1 MNYSHL
7 TSLTAVLTAGLTA
20 VLTALLATANAGA
33 QTAPADAPTP
43 VARSASGPGIATP
56 YSDSYMPRSM
66 RQPQRDIS
74 PASGPVLLRFTTL
87 QKLRKRFEE
96 ADADRSGTLNREEAR
111 QAGLTIV
118 DKNFDSIDT
127 AQRGNI
133 SFDDLNSYLI
143 QRREESGSR

>member
-1 MNYSHL
+1 MNLSHL
-7 TSLTAVLTAGLTA
+7 TL
-20 VLTALLATANAGA
+20 LTALLASANAGA
-33 QTAPADAPTP
+33 QTPQADTPAPAMRT
-43 VARSASGPGIATP
+43 SAGAGMSTP
-56 YSDSYMPRSM
+56 YSDSYVPRSM

-74 PASGPVLLRFTTL
+74 PGAQPVLLRFTTL
-87 QKLRKRFEE
+87 QKLKKRFED

-127 AQRGNI
+127 AQRGNV

>member
-1 MNYSHL
+1 MNLLHL
-7 TSLTAVLTAGLTA
+7 TT
-20 VLTALLATANAGA
+20 LTALLAAANAGA
-33 QTAPADAPTP
+33 QTPQPETPAPAVRTA
-43 VARSASGPGIATP
+43 SAAGVATP
-56 YSDSYMPRSM
+56 YSDSYVPRSM
-66 RQPQRDIS
+66 RQPQRDIA
-74 PASGPVLLRFTTL
+74 PGPVLLRFTTL
-87 QKLRKRFEE
+87 QKLKKRFED

-127 AQRGNI
+127 AQRGQV

>member
-1 MNYSHL
+1 MNLSHL
-7 TSLTAVLTAGLTA
+7 TL
-20 VLTALLATANAGA
+20 LTALLATANAGA
-33 QTAPADAPTP
+33 QTPQADSPTP
-43 VARSASGPGIATP
+43 AMRTAAGMGAGAGMSTP
-56 YSDSYMPRSM
+56 YSDSYVPRSM

-74 PASGPVLLRFTTL
+74 PGAQPVLLRFTTL
-87 QKLRKRFEE
+87 QKLKKRFED

-127 AQRGNI
+127 AQRGNV

>member
-1 MNYSHL
+1 MNLLHL
-7 TSLTAVLTAGLTA
+7 TL
-20 VLTALLATANAGA
+20 LTALLASANAGA
-33 QTAPADAPTP
+33 QAQASQADTPAPAMRT
-43 VARSASGPGIATP
+43 SAGAGMSTP
-56 YSDSYMPRSM
+56 YSDSYVPRSM

-74 PASGPVLLRFTTL
+74 PGAQPVLLRFTTL
-87 QKLRKRFEE
+87 QKLKKRFED

-127 AQRGNI
+127 SQRGNV

-143 QRREESGSR
+143 QRREESGAR